1 MVFIFHSSKMIYNIE
16 VILEI
21 TVLVGLHRGR
31 VKSITVGKLEG
42 NMEID
47 EL

>member
-1 MVFIFHSSKMIYNIE
+1 MVFIFHSSKMICNIN

-21 TVLVGLHRGR
+21 TVLVGLHRGGI
-31 VKSITVGKLEG
+31 KSITEGKLEG
-42 NMEID
+42 KMEID